1 MAEAV
6 TSVVAV
12 AAAASGERID
22 EPNINDVLCGRGGS
36 INSHAGK

>member
-1 MAEAV
+1 MAAMAE
-6 TSVVAV
+6 
-12 AAAASGERID
+12 ERVD